1 MSLIGSII
9 FPNIKAKQR
18 IKTFTKLI
26 IWRLREYKFSRFN
39 KSQTFKFSDISKYCD
54 QEKILTIRWWESSSN
69 PSVTAGQSS
78 WPSVSSSTSS
88 SLSAVPLSWKD
99 QKLVMPNFLNGMGQV
114 ILLYHLN
121 FGQTNQMGCYYTVI
135 TVVVST

>member
-78 WPSVSSSTSS
+78 WPSMSSSTTMQTLRRAWKCSQTGLHLSEEKLFNTSLQENFDETLLFTGYWSS
-88 SLSAVPLSWKD
+88 SDELK
-99 QKLVMPNFLNGMGQV
+99 
-114 ILLYHLN
+114 
-121 FGQTNQMGCYYTVI
+121 
-135 TVVVST
+135 